1 MKNRKVAYICLTTAS
16 ALVLI
21 VGLGSAV
28 FVYQTAENAG
38 DNILVYEGERGTRES
53 VMPQDSKKYL
63 RDLELYGGKANVL
76 ATGFRLWLAGLWHGK
91 PLAYILAC
99 AAILLSFWFLYLA
112 GRLSRR
118 IKSAGREGPPDRA
131 GS

>member
-1 MKNRKVAYICLTTAS
+1 MKNQRFAYICLTTAS

-28 FVYQTAENAG
+28 LVYQAAEGGGNV
-38 DNILVYEGERGTRES
+38 LVYEGESGARQPVS
-53 VMPQDSKKYL
+53 PQDSKKYL

-99 AAILLSFWFLYLA
+99 ASILLSFWLIYVA
-112 GRLSRR
+112 ARLSGRM
-118 IKSAGREGPPDRA
+118 KSAGT
-131 GS
+131 